1 MLTHDQEMKLVKHY
15 RKLYAKILRDE
26 RKLYRLGGE
35 AMANDKRYR
44 HNDYLFIT
52 SKPMITFSA
61 SGDLD
66 LDRIIE
72 QKQYTEN
79 LMQRND
85 ALLSVTFGVEDM
97 YDHNRFSCGDCGRGD
112 TDPSVEISFVR
123 FGFLPLTNVKRLI
136 TSRTNDRIK
145 DARFK
150 FIHQANGKDVR
161 RYLEIIEK
169 VK

>member
-26 RKLYRLGGE
+26 RKLYRQGGE

-44 HNDYLFIT
+44 HNDYFFIT
-52 SKPMITFSA
+52 SRKMIVFND

-66 LDRIIE
+66 LDQIIE
-72 QKQYTEN
+72 QRQYTEN

-85 ALLSVTFGVEDM
+85 ALLSVTFGVED
-97 YDHNRFSCGDCGRGD
+97 DDRFSCSDCGRGD
-112 TDPSVEISFVR
+112 TLACVDISFVR

-150 FIHQANGKDVR
+150 FVHQANGNDVR
-161 RYLEIIEK
+161 RYLEIIDK

>member
-1 MLTHDQEMKLVKHY
+1 
-15 RKLYAKILRDE
+15 
-26 RKLYRLGGE
+26 
-35 AMANDKRYR
+35 MANDKRYR
-44 HNDYLFIT
+44 HKDYFFIT
-52 SKPMITFSA
+52 SRPMITFSA
-61 SGDLD
+61 CGDLD
-66 LDRIIE
+66 LDQIIE
-72 QKQYTEN
+72 QKQSTEN

-97 YDHNRFSCGDCGRGD
+97 YDHDHFPCSDCGRSD
-112 TDPSVEISFVR
+112 SSACVDISFVR

-161 RYLEIIEK
+161 RYLEIINK

>member
-15 RKLYAKILRDE
+15 RKLYSKILRDE

-35 AMANDKRYR
+35 AMANDRRYL

-52 SKPMITFSA
+52 SRTMVVFSD

-66 LDRIIE
+66 LDQIIQ
-72 QKQYTEN
+72 QKQYAEN
-79 LMQRND
+79 LMKFND
-85 ALLSVTFGVEDM
+85 ALLSVTFDVEDKNS
-97 YDHNRFSCGDCGRGD
+97 YTCSDCGR
-112 TDPSVEISFVR
+112 TDSTPCVNVSFVH
-123 FGFLPLTNVKRLI
+123 FGFLPLINVKRLI

-150 FIHQANGKDVR
+150 FVHQANGNDVG
-161 RYLEIIEK
+161 RYLEIIDK